1 MNTYGDL
8 YADWDTAKH
17 TEAQQIVVSITSFII
32 ITGFLTVY
40 QYLSHLAGIKAKL
53 QQEAYDIVEAH
64 QLIAAVT
71 TTYKEE
77 QTNVDSGFSAIYA
90 QSEQMADA
98 VGTSVDMP

>member
-1 MNTYGDL
+1 MLG
-8 YADWDTAKH
+8 
-17 TEAQQIVVSITSFII
+17 
-32 ITGFLTVY
+32 
-40 QYLSHLAGIKAKL
+40 AKL

-77 QTNVDSGFSAIYA
+77 QKNVDSGFSAIYA

-98 VGTSVDMP
+98 VGTSVGMP

>member
-1 MNTYGDL
+1 M
-8 YADWDTAKH
+8 
-17 TEAQQIVVSITSFII
+17 VSIALFIFII
-32 ITGFLTVY
+32 GFLTVY
-40 QYLSHLAGIKAKL
+40 QYRSHLPGTTAKL

-77 QTNVDSGFSAIYA
+77 QKNVDSGFSAIYA

-98 VGTSVDMP
+98 VGTSVGMP